1 MRSVKQRNISN
12 KIAVAIAYLII
23 GIVVFAVIVPLIIAI
38 YERIATSSWNE
49 ITGIMPFIDPKQE
62 YYRGKTLWDLLDL
75 LIIPLVLA
83 LGAFGLNQS
92 ARKVELE
99 IANNRD
105 EIERQ
110 GRKEQENETALQNY
124 LDKMSQLIL
133 ERGLTKS
140 LPDDPIRDVARSR
153 TLTVLRVLD
162 GSRKG
167 LLLRFLYEA
176 ELINKSSI
184 LIDLRGADLSGADL
198 SKANLYNAN
207 LVEVVFKDANLEQAI
222 LEGANL
228 SNSNFEMANL
238 RKASLRWAN
247 LSETNL
253 MYANLHQTSVTSA
266 NFDLAN
272 LSNATFTN
280 ASIIQSKF
288 SDANL
293 HKVNLSYS
301 NLNNASFFGADLTS
315 ANLSNTQMNDTNLLW
330 ADLSEADLSGA
341 MVTKDQLKRAR
352 SLENTKF
359 PIKKGLK

>member
-1 MRSVKQRNISN
+1 MRFVKQRNSLN
-12 KIAVAIAYLII
+12 KIAAVIAYLLI
-23 GIVVFAVIVPLIIAI
+23 GIFIFAVIIPLVIAI

-49 ITGIMPFIDPKQE
+49 ITGIMPFVDPKQE

-92 ARKVELE
+92 ARKVEIE
-99 IANNRD
+99 IAKNRD

-133 ERGLTKS
+133 EQGLTKS
-140 LPDDPIRDVARSR
+140 LPENPIRDVARSR

-162 GSRKG
+162 GLRKG

-176 ELINKSSI
+176 ELINKSSTVI
-184 LIDLRGADLSGADL
+184 NLRGADLSGADL
-198 SKANLYNAN
+198 YKVNLYNAN
-207 LVEVVFKDANLEQAI
+207 LSEVIFKGANLEQAI

-228 SNSNFEMANL
+228 SSVNL
-238 RKASLRWAN
+238 EGTNLCKASLRWAN
-247 LSETNL
+247 LSEANL
-253 MYANLHQTSVTSA
+253 VSANLHQATVVSA

-272 LSNATFTN
+272 LSNAICTN
-280 ASIIQSKF
+280 ASIIQCKF

-293 HKVNLSYS
+293 NKVNLSFS
-301 NLNNASFFGADLTS
+301 NLTGTSFFGADLTS
-315 ANLSNTQMNDTNLLW
+315 AKLTNAQLTDTNLLW
-330 ADLSEADLSGA
+330 ADLTEADLTGA
-341 MVTKDQLKRAR
+341 TVTQDQLKKAR
-352 SLENTKF
+352 SLEN
-359 PIKKGLK
+359 IKGIL

>member
-1 MRSVKQRNISN
+1 MRIAKQRSSLN
-12 KIAVAIAYLII
+12 KIAVLIAYLLIGTIVFGVII
-23 GIVVFAVIVPLIIAI
+23 PLIIAI

-49 ITGIMPFIDPKQE
+49 ITGIMPFVDPKQE

-99 IANNRD
+99 IAKNRD
-105 EIERQ
+105 EIERH

-133 ERGLTKS
+133 EQGLAKS
-140 LPDDPIRDVARSR
+140 LSENPIRDVARSR

-176 ELINKSSI
+176 ELINKSST
-184 LIDLRGADLSGADL
+184 LVDLRGADLSGANL
-198 SKANLYNAN
+198 HMVNLYNAN
-207 LVEVVFKDANLEQAI
+207 LTEVVFTGANLEEAI

-228 SNSNFEMANL
+228 SKSNLENANL
-238 RKASLRWAN
+238 CKASLRWAN
-247 LSETNL
+247 LSE
-253 MYANLHQTSVTSA
+253 ANLTSVNLRQASIVSA

-272 LSNATFTN
+272 LTNAIITN
-280 ASIIQSKF
+280 ASVIQSIF

-293 HKVNLSYS
+293 KNANLSFS
-301 NLNNASFFGADLTS
+301 NLNGTSFFGANLTS
-315 ANLSNTQMNDTNLLW
+315 ADLHHAQMNDVNLLW
-330 ADLSEADLSGA
+330 ADLTQADLTNTA
-341 MVTKDQLKRAR
+341 VTKEQLVRTR
-352 SLENTKF
+352 SLENTK
-359 PIKKGLK
+359 

>member
-1 MRSVKQRNISN
+1 MRFVKQRNFPN
-12 KIAVAIAYLII
+12 KIAAVIAYLII
-23 GIVVFAVIVPLIIAI
+23 GIVIFAVIAPLIIAI

-99 IANNRD
+99 ISKNRD

-124 LDKMSQLIL
+124 LDKMSELIL

-167 LLLRFLYEA
+167 LLLSFLYES
-176 ELINKSSI
+176 ELINKSST

-198 SKANLYNAN
+198 RKANLYNAN
-207 LVEVVFKDANLEQAI
+207 LSEIVFRGANLEQAI

-228 SNSNFEMANL
+228 SNANL
-238 RKASLRWAN
+238 ESANLCKASLRWAN
-247 LSETNL
+247 LSEANL
-253 MYANLHQTSVTSA
+253 ISANLHQATVVSA

-272 LSNATFTN
+272 LSNATFTS
-280 ASIIQSKF
+280 ASIIQCKF

-293 HKVNLSYS
+293 NKVNLSSS
-301 NLNNASFFGADLTS
+301 NLSGTSFFGADLTS
-315 ANLSNTQMNDTNLLW
+315 AKLISAQLIDTNLLW
-330 ADLSEADLSGA
+330 ADLTETDLTGA
-341 MVTKDQLKRAR
+341 IVTKEQLKRAR
-352 SLENTKF
+352 SLENTKG
-359 PIKKGLK
+359 I